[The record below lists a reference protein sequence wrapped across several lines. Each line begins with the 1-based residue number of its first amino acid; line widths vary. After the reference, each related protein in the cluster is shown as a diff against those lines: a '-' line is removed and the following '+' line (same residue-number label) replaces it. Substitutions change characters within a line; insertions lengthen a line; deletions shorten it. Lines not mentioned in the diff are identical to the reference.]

1 MSILS
6 NETSGTKILISYNIG
21 VTSLIIRD
29 MIAKI
34 LNLNKY
40 SVKMEQCS
48 NYLYV
53 KDTRQIFLK

>member
-6 NETSGTKILISYNIG
+6 NETTGTKILISYNIG

-34 LNLNKY
+34 LNINK
-40 SVKMEQCS
+40 
-48 NYLYV
+48 
-53 KDTRQIFLK
+53 